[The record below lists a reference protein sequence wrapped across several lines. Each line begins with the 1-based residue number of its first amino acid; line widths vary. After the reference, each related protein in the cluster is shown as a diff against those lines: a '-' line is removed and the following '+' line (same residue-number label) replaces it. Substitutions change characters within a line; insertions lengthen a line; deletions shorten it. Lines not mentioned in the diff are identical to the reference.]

1 MRFFMQSPRAL
12 NRQIWHEVYLQKLCL
27 YSVHCT
33 LPPKMFGLMI
43 FCFIPIEI
51 RYKLWGYVSYLI
63 TTVIT
68 LIRFGKFEEITVL
81 MAKPCNFD
89 SNISDFNSVDL
100 KKAKK

>member
-1 MRFFMQSPRAL
+1 M
-12 NRQIWHEVYLQKLCL
+12 
-27 YSVHCT
+27 SVQCT
-33 LPPKMFGLMI
+33 LYTPSKNVWADD

-81 MAKPCNFD
+81 MAKHVILTP
-89 SNISDFNSVDL
+89 
-100 KKAKK
+100 K